1 MTNSTPEEIGKR
13 YDQIASDYEKNRSMT
28 IGMDYL
34 EKFLLLLESA
44 KGYGSTVS
52 ILDIGCGTGVPLMNH
67 LVLSGAKVTGVDV
80 SYEMLEKAKINVPD
94 ASFIEGDILT
104 IRFKETFDGI
114 LAWDSLFHLP
124 LDQQKQAIR
133 KIASLLNP
141 KGVFLFTAGGNAG
154 ELRSTMFDTEFY
166 YSSLSSQE
174 YESILSEENCR
185 LILNEIDDPRS
196 KGHRVICCQKVERIG
211 SESVK

>member
-1 MTNSTPEEIGKR
+1 MEKITPEEIGKR
-13 YDQIASDYEKNRSMT
+13 YDRIASAYAKNRSTT
-28 IGMDYL
+28 IGLDYL
-34 EKFLLLLESA
+34 EKFLILLEST
-44 KGYGSTVS
+44 KGNRSTVS
-52 ILDIGCGTGVPLMNH
+52 ILDIGCGTGLPLTKQ

-80 SYEMLEKAKINVPD
+80 SFEMLEKAKVNVPE

-104 IRFKETFDGI
+104 IRFNETYDGI

-141 KGVFLFTAGGNAG
+141 KGVLLFTAGGNAG

-166 YSSLSSQE
+166 YSSLSSKE

-196 KGHRVICCQKVERIG
+196 KGHRVIFCQKVEKMG
-211 SESVK
+211 SESI